1 MAITITVMAMTMTMT
16 MTRMTGMTKSTVIRS
31 TERLDTLRRRVARG
45 WRGTRLPS
53 P

>member
-1 MAITITVMAMTMTMT
+1 MAITITVMAMTMT